1 MVYVIIGGEEFR
13 FACQN
18 FIYVIF
24 SMIHLIIAV
33 MAEDK
38 GVFAEI
44 FRIKNRLSNGIENR
58 VSHGFN
64 STLTDSSINNKKR
77 AKLLGKNCFC

>member
-1 MVYVIIGGEEFR
+1 
-13 FACQN
+13 
-18 FIYVIF
+18 
-24 SMIHLIIAV
+24 

-44 FRIKNRLSNGIENR
+44 FRIKNSLSNGIENR